1 MIRKINHLFILV
13 GILSLIATVA
23 TISLLSR
30 VVVSPLVRM
39 KEATERLSQ
48 GDFSVSLHIRGNDEL
63 ASLAKAI
70 QSLANDLNHLKKTRN
85 EFLASISHE
94 LRTPLTYVKGYADI
108 ARRKELSVEDKKK
121 AGWKMMGLFGMK

>member
-63 ASLAKAI
+63 SSLAKAI
-70 QSLANDLNHLKKTRN
+70 
-85 EFLASISHE
+85 
-94 LRTPLTYVKGYADI
+94 
-108 ARRKELSVEDKKK
+108 
-121 AGWKMMGLFGMK
+121 